1 MAAGGGVCN
10 CAYTDLCHRRIHYPA
25 AASPYRILRITLRSF
40 LFPWFTPAHHHLQLS
55 RIIYQNIIYTEFGL
69 PNSSFSLL
77 RRYMRVWIFFILFY
91 LFFLASEDL
100 GSDSAFCLDWAES
113 DALKPFQTCFFFP
126 PSFFKAAVDSSFFLS
141 PLHFVWSLAAGHFPW
156 RISSRLWVLN
166 SSDVVSC
173 DAWHLHAF
181 R

>member
-40 LFPWFTPAHHHLQLS
+40 LFPWFTSAHHHPQLS

-77 RRYMRVWIFFILFY
+77 RRYMRVWILFLFY
-91 LFFLASEDL
+91 FIYFFWPQKTWALILLSVWTELKVMLWSHFKHVFFPHLFF
-100 GSDSAFCLDWAES
+100 
-113 DALKPFQTCFFFP
+113 KT
-126 PSFFKAAVDSSFFLS
+126 AVDSSFFLS

>member
-113 DALKPFQTCFFFP
+113 DALKPFQTCFFFSP
-126 PSFFKAAVDSSFFLS
+126 IFFQNCCWFFFFSVSSSLRLKPCCWPF
-141 PLHFVWSLAAGHFPW
+141 PLKDKLAPMSAELV
-156 RISSRLWVLN
+156 RCR
-166 SSDVVSC
+166 
-173 DAWHLHAF
+173 
-181 R
+181 

>member
-25 AASPYRILRITLRSF
+25 AASPYRILQITLRSF

-77 RRYMRVWIFFILFY
+77 RRYMRVWIFILFY
-91 LFFLASEDL
+91 LFFFGLRRPGL
-100 GSDSAFCLDWAES
+100 WFCFLSGLSWKWCFEAIS
-113 DALKPFQTCFFFP
+113 NMFFFSPIFFQNCCWFFFFSISSSLHLKPCCWPFP
-126 PSFFKAAVDSSFFLS
+126 LKDK
-141 PLHFVWSLAAGHFPW
+141 LAPMSAELV
-156 RISSRLWVLN
+156 RCR
-166 SSDVVSC
+166 
-173 DAWHLHAF
+173 
-181 R
+181 

>member
-77 RRYMRVWIFFILFY
+77 RRYMRVWIFILFY

-126 PSFFKAAVDSSFFLS
+126 PSFFKTAVDSSFFLS

-156 RISSRLWVLN
+156 RISLRLWVLN

>member
-91 LFFLASEDL
+91 LFFWPQKT
-100 GSDSAFCLDWAES
+100 WALILLSVWTE
-113 DALKPFQTCFFFP
+113 LKVMLWSHFKNVFFS
-126 PSFFKAAVDSSFFLS
+126 PSFFKTAVDSSFFLS

>member
-40 LFPWFTPAHHHLQLS
+40 LFPWFTPAHHHPQLS

-77 RRYMRVWIFFILFY
+77 RRYMRVWIFYFYFIY
-91 LFFLASEDL
+91 LFWPQKT
-100 GSDSAFCLDWAES
+100 WALILLSVWTE
-113 DALKPFQTCFFFP
+113 LKVMLWSHFKHVFFP
-126 PSFFKAAVDSSFFLS
+126 PIFFQNCCWFFFFSVSSSLRLKPCCWPF
-141 PLHFVWSLAAGHFPW
+141 PLKDKLAPMSAELV
-156 RISSRLWVLN
+156 RCR
-166 SSDVVSC
+166 
-173 DAWHLHAF
+173 
-181 R
+181 

>member
-91 LFFLASEDL
+91 LFFWPQKT
-100 GSDSAFCLDWAES
+100 WALILLSVWTE
-113 DALKPFQTCFFFP
+113 LKVMLWSHFKHVFFP
-126 PSFFKAAVDSSFFLS
+126 PSFFKTAVDSSFFLS

>member
-77 RRYMRVWIFFILFY
+77 RRYMRVWIFFILFI
-91 LFFLASEDL
+91 FFGLRRPGL
-100 GSDSAFCLDWAES
+100 WFCFLSGLSWKWCFEAIS
-113 DALKPFQTCFFFP
+113 NMFFFP
-126 PSFFKAAVDSSFFLS
+126 PSFFKTAVDSSFFLS

>member
-77 RRYMRVWIFFILFY
+77 RRYMRVWIFFILFI
-91 LFFLASEDL
+91 FFGLRRPGL
-100 GSDSAFCLDWAES
+100 WFCFLSGLSWKWCFEAIS
-113 DALKPFQTCFFFP
+113 NMFFFP
-126 PSFFKAAVDSSFFLS
+126 PSFFKTAVDSSFFLS
-141 PLHFVWSLAAGHFPW
+141 PLRLKPCCWPFPLKDKLAPMSAELV
-156 RISSRLWVLN
+156 RCR
-166 SSDVVSC
+166 
-173 DAWHLHAF
+173 
-181 R
+181 